1 MAKVVKID
9 GNVLGF
15 PEKNWNLIDSNTNV
29 KKFIRNFTNWNDKI
43 LEIEDNP
50 IAMMGFI
57 VDEVPNI
64 LEDMLEL
71 SKSERKKLDEASFS
85 DQYDVFREMARQFLG
100 IDMASINGDDDL
112 PDGEDPKKPDAE

>member
-29 KKFIRNFTNWNDKI
+29 KKFIRNFTEWNDNL
-43 LEIEDNP
+43 LELDENP
-50 IAMMGFI
+50 ISLMNFI
-57 VDEVPNI
+57 VDKVPDI

-71 SKSERKKLDEASFS
+71 SKTERKKLDEASFS

-100 IDMASINGDDDL
+100 IDMGSLNDD
-112 PDGEDPKKPDAE
+112 GYEVTEDPKKQEEE

>member
-15 PEKNWNLIDSNTNV
+15 PEKNWKLIDSNANV
-29 KKFIRNFTNWNDKI
+29 KKFIRNFTEWNDNL
-43 LEIEDNP
+43 LELDENP
-50 IAMMGFI
+50 ISLMNFI
-57 VDEVPNI
+57 VDKVPDI

-71 SKSERKKLDEASFS
+71 SKTERKKLDEASFS

-100 IDMASINGDDDL
+100 IDMGSLNDDGDEVT
-112 PDGEDPKKPDAE
+112 EDPKKQEEE

>member
-29 KKFIRNFTNWNDKI
+29 KKFIRNFTEWNDNL
-43 LEIEDNP
+43 LELDENP
-50 IAMMGFI
+50 ISLMNFI
-57 VDEVPNI
+57 VDKVPDI

-71 SKSERKKLDEASFS
+71 SKTERKKLDEASFS

-100 IDMASINGDDDL
+100 IDMGSLNDDGDEVT
-112 PDGEDPKKPDAE
+112 EDPKKQEEE

>member
-50 IAMMGFI
+50 IAMMG
-57 VDEVPNI
+57 
-64 LEDMLEL
+64 
-71 SKSERKKLDEASFS
+71 
-85 DQYDVFREMARQFLG
+85 YAR
-100 IDMASINGDDDL
+100 IMV
-112 PDGEDPKKPDAE
+112 